1 VARRVKEIAVHPI
14 VGTWDVRVKTP
25 IGTIAAVYTFAADGP
40 GGALSGSASAG
51 GEVVAL
57 TDVAADGATVTWRQ
71 AVTRPM
77 RLNLGFEVVAEGD
90 ALSGHSRAGRLPR
103 SSVTG
108 TRRSAS
114 M

>member
-1 VARRVKEIAVHPI
+1 MHPI

-25 IGTIAAVYTFAADGP
+25 IGTIAAVYTFAAAEA
-40 GGALSGSASAG
+40 GGLSGTASAG
-51 GEVVAL
+51 AETVAL

-77 RLNLGFEVVAEGD
+77 RLNLDFEVVADGD

-103 SSVTG
+103 SAVTG
-108 TRRSAS
+108 TRRTGTV
-114 M
+114 